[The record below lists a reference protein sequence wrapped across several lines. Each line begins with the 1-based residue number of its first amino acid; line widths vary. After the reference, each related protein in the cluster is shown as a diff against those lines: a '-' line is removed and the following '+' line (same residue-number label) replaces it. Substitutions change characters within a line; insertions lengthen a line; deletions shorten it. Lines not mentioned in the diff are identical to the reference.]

1 MTEALGWIGT
11 AAVLAGYALNSQQ
24 KYVYAMLVWI
34 AGDALWIA
42 YDIAIA
48 NAPHCILSACII
60 GLNIRGIVRITKQ
73 RRNADKSYLDV

>member
-1 MTEALGWIGT
+1 MIETLGWIGT

-24 KYVYAMLVWI
+24 KYVYAMVVWI

-48 NAPHCILSACII
+48 NAPHCILSVCII
-60 GLNIRGIVRITKQ
+60 GLNIRGIVRIAKQ
-73 RRNADKSYLDV
+73 RRTKNKSYLGV